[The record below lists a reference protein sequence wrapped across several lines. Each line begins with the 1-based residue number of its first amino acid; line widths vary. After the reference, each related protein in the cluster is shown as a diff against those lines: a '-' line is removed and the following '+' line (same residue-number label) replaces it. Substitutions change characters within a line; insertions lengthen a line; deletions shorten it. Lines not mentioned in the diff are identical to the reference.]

1 METHIDKLTTKYQ
14 GFDFA
19 DVPTSGR
26 VLALCGV
33 TCDVSQIVKRDP
45 SCTWCARK
53 LEEAKTGRRD
63 RGPQS

>member
-1 METHIDKLTTKYQ
+1 METHVKKLTTKY
-14 GFDFA
+14 GFDFG
-19 DVPTSGR
+19 DFPTSGR
-26 VLALCGV
+26 VLTICGV
-33 TCDVSQIVKRDP
+33 TCDGSQIVKRDP